1 MIQAIRLG
9 NSHSVNIYTDS
20 QYALAIVH
28 ILGVLY
34 QKQGLLTSMGKK
46 IKIKKEVSALVKN
59 YLAVNEACYYPL
71 SRTPEREL
79 D

>member
-1 MIQAIRLG
+1 MIQAIRLE

-28 ILGVLY
+28 ILSVLY

-59 YLAVNEACYYPL
+59 YLAVKEA
-71 SRTPEREL
+71 
-79 D
+79 

>member
-20 QYALAIVH
+20 QYTLAIVH
-28 ILGVLY
+28 ILDVLY

-59 YLAVNEACYYPL
+59 YLAVKEACYYPL